1 LRLEVVAF
9 VVGVVAHPFKA
20 AEVSTFVFLGFAAMF
35 GVSRVDVAVAVSL
48 PTVVEFGAS
57 WVDGGGGRDGRG
69 SDGRGSGLLATGL
82 ALVVAVGF
90 GDVKA
95 DLLLLGYVG
104 AAAVALGD
112 ASAMLMALWD
122 LAASSV
128 LLWDLCAAA
137 LKGDVFAAL
146 RAHVVVVAAKGS
158 VPTEPQAALADGGV
172 LGASGL
178 QSAVVAALGLPC
190 SVVTAL
196 GLPTGVIAALGL
208 PIDVV
213 TALGTPNG
221 ACLTLAG
228 VVGLAGLTATHH
240 TILWVAWIGAIIP
253 CPRRRSQQKRSEDQR
268 KGCETTQENLLCAIT
283 SAGL

>member
-1 LRLEVVAF
+1 
-9 VVGVVAHPFKA
+9 
-20 AEVSTFVFLGFAAMF
+20 MF

-57 WVDGGGGRDGRG
+57 WVDGGGGR
-69 SDGRGSGLLATGL
+69 DGRGSGLLATGL

-178 QSAVVAALGLPC
+178 QSAVVAHWVC
-190 SVVTAL
+190 HVV
-196 GLPTGVIAALGL
+196 
-208 PIDVV
+208 
-213 TALGTPNG
+213 
-221 ACLTLAG
+221 
-228 VVGLAGLTATHH
+228 
-240 TILWVAWIGAIIP
+240 
-253 CPRRRSQQKRSEDQR
+253 
-268 KGCETTQENLLCAIT
+268 
-283 SAGL
+283 

>member
-1 LRLEVVAF
+1 
-9 VVGVVAHPFKA
+9 
-20 AEVSTFVFLGFAAMF
+20 MF

-57 WVDGGGGRDGRG
+57 WVDGGGGR
-69 SDGRGSGLLATGL
+69 DGRGSGLLATGL

-112 ASAMLMALWD
+112 ASAMLIALGYAG
-122 LAASSV
+122 AAAA
-128 LLWDLCAAA
+128 LLRDLCAAT
-137 LKGDVFAAL
+137 LKGDVLAAL
-146 RAHVVVVAAKGS
+146 CTHMVIVAAKGG
-158 VPTEPQAALADGGV
+158 VPTDPKAALADGGI
-172 LGASGL
+172 LGASRL
-178 QSAVVAALGLPC
+178 ESAVVAALCLPRG
-190 SVVTAL
+190 VITAL

-240 TILWVAWIGAIIP
+240 AILWIAWIRAIIP
-253 CPRRRSQQKRSEDQR
+253 SPRRRSQKKRSKHQ
-268 KGCETTQENLLCAIT
+268 GNSCEATQENLLRAVP
-283 SAGL
+283 SAGLGTTAYAGLLGRKR